1 MTLRFRI
8 INTLRANI
16 SSIFV
21 ILFLWI
27 DDGGSCRD
35 MMGEDAIVSTCAVA
49 FLEEYAWTIVVVFAF
64 VAVGTLALEIVFA

>member
-1 MTLRFRI
+1 MI
-8 INTLRANI
+8 DIPRANI

-35 MMGEDAIVSTCAVA
+35 MMGEDAVVSACAIA
-49 FLEEYAWTIVVVFAF
+49 FLVEYAWTVVVVFAF
-64 VAVGTLALEIVFA
+64 VAVGTLALEIFVA